1 MLLNSNQIS
10 SHVIESEFS
19 KRAQIG
25 IDLSVCKIERI
36 DVGSVVYK
44 DKTHI
49 DATGYH
55 ELPTQTIDGRECWR
69 LEKGV
74 YSVTFNEGIKVPAD
88 AAAKITHRSS
98 LYRTGTIIESPW
110 WDPGFHC
117 DQMNTTMIVTST
129 IIIEKNARIGQ
140 IAFWQVGEVGEQYG
154 GEGSQWQGLNTAYK
168 TS

>member
-10 SHVIESEFS
+10 EFITESEFS
-19 KRAQIG
+19 KRAQNG
-25 IDLSVCKIERI
+25 IDLSVQKIESI

-49 DATGYH
+49 DPNGY
-55 ELPTQTIDGRECWR
+55 ESVPLRTIDGKQCWV

-88 AAAKITHRSS
+88 CAAKITHRSS

-110 WDPGFHC
+110 WDPGFYC
-117 DQMNTTMIVTST
+117 DTMNTTMIVTNK
-129 IIIEKNARIGQ
+129 IVIEQNARIAQ
-140 IAFWQVGEVGEQYG
+140 IAFWRVEETGEQYG
-154 GEGSQWQGLNTAYK
+154 GEGSQFQGLNTAYK
-168 TS
+168 Q

>member
-1 MLLNSNQIS
+1 MLLNSTQIAN
-10 SHVIESEFS
+10 HVIESEFS

-44 DKTHI
+44 DKTYI
-49 DATGYH
+49 NPDGY
-55 ELPTQTIDGRECWR
+55 EEVSTKLIDGKECWR

-88 AAAKITHRSS
+88 CAAKITHRSS

-117 DQMNTTMIVTST
+117 DVMNTTMVVTNG
-129 IIIEKNARIGQ
+129 IIIEKDARIAQ
-140 IAFWQVGEVGEQYG
+140 IAFWRVEEVGEQYDG
-154 GEGSQWQGLNTAYK
+154 QWQGLNTAYK
-168 TS
+168 Q

>member
-1 MLLNSNQIS
+1 MLLNSNQIAN
-10 SHVIESEFS
+10 HVIESDFS

-55 ELPTQTIDGRECWR
+55 ELPTQLIDNKDC
-69 LEKGV
+69 
-74 YSVTFNEGIKVPAD
+74 
-88 AAAKITHRSS
+88 
-98 LYRTGTIIESPW
+98 IIESPW
-110 WDPGFHC
+110 WDPGFYC
-117 DQMNTTMIVTST
+117 DQMNTTMIVTSV

-140 IAFWQVGEVGEQYG
+140 IAFWQVGEVGEQYDG
-154 GEGSQWQGLNTAYK
+154 QWQGLNTAYK
-168 TS
+168 K

>member
-10 SHVIESEFS
+10 NYIIESDFS

-25 IDLSVCKIERI
+25 IDLSVQKIEWI
-36 DVGSVVYK
+36 AGGSVVYK

-49 DATGYH
+49 NSEYYI
-55 ELPTQTIDGRECWR
+55 EQKTQLIDNKECWR

-88 AAAKITHRSS
+88 CAAKITHRSS

-110 WDPGFHC
+110 WDPGFYC
-117 DQMNTTMIVTST
+117 DVMNTTMIINNVL
-129 IIIEKNARIGQ
+129 IVEKNARIAQ
-140 IAFWQVGEVGEQYG
+140 IAFWRVEEVGEQYDG
-154 GEGSQWQGLNTAYK
+154 QWQGLNTAYK
-168 TS
+168 K